1 MTTSHNEL
9 EHPFRAGVFN
19 SVERAQA
26 AVSALLANGFTPAQI
41 SVLCDDDLKERH
53 FRAFEHTEPAGTN
66 TPASAAIGS
75 AVGATVMG
83 MGSAAAGSMFGL
95 AAAAAM
101 GGAGLWTGTIFGGF
115 VGAMMSRGTENEL
128 ANFYN
133 QAVQQGKILVAAE
146 VHGENAEPR
155 LASAATILAE
165 LGAEPLPLPE
175 G

>member
-83 MGSAAAGSMFGL
+83 MG
-95 AAAAAM
+95 
-101 GGAGLWTGTIFGGF
+101 
-115 VGAMMSRGTENEL
+115 GTENEL